1 MYDTDEFNEL
11 ADKLASNLKTPQD
24 VSEMT
29 KMLAKV
35 AMERILEIEMEEH
48 LGEKKNGQRPSGNSR
63 NGYTQKTLKTDNAEI
78 ELEIPR
84 DRESSFNPQLVK
96 KNQRRSEDLD
106 SKILTLYAK
115 GMTTRDIAATFK
127 EMYDVDVSHTLIS
140 KITDGV
146 MEEVIA
152 WQNRPLDALYP
163 IVYMDCI
170 VVKVRENKRVINK
183 SVFLA
188 LGINQEGMKELLGL
202 WIAESEGAKFWM
214 NVLTELQNRGVQDI
228 FIACVDGLTG
238 FPDAISTVFPKTK
251 IQLCIVHQICN
262 FSHYPKPT
270 IHGFLS
276 LS

>member
-1 MYDTDEFNEL
+1 MYDTEEFNEL

-35 AMERILEIEMEEH
+35 AMERILEIEMEDH

-63 NGYTQKTLKTDNAEI
+63 NGYSQKTLKTDNAEI

-84 DRESSFNPQLVK
+84 DRESSFSSQLVK

-152 WQNRPLDALYP
+152 W
-163 IVYMDCI
+163 
-170 VVKVRENKRVINK
+170 
-183 SVFLA
+183 
-188 LGINQEGMKELLGL
+188 
-202 WIAESEGAKFWM
+202 
-214 NVLTELQNRGVQDI
+214 
-228 FIACVDGLTG
+228 
-238 FPDAISTVFPKTK
+238 
-251 IQLCIVHQICN
+251 
-262 FSHYPKPT
+262 
-270 IHGFLS
+270 
-276 LS
+276 